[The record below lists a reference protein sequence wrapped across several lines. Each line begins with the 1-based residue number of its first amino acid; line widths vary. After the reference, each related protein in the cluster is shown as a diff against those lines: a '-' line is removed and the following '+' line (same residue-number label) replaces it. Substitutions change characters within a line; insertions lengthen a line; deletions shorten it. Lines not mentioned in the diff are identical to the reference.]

1 MSRTRRYRRTTKLIL
16 YSFYKN
22 MVVSFAQLWF
32 GAHSQMSGLE
42 VYESLMMSTV
52 NLFWSSWP
60 ILIIA
65 AFDRDAT
72 NDELH
77 AYAFAFNL
85 HECIACFPVFTF
97 VYHSF

>member
-1 MSRTRRYRRTTKLIL
+1 MFVHPFAYIFRRYRRTTKLIL

-60 ILIIA
+60 ILVIA

-77 AYAFAFNL
+77 AYGND
-85 HECIACFPVFTF
+85 CIFYSLTYLLP
-97 VYHSF
+97 H

>member
-1 MSRTRRYRRTTKLIL
+1 VNILRRYRRTTKLIL

-60 ILIIA
+60 ILVIA

-77 AYAFAFNL
+77 AYGNR
-85 HECIACFPVFTF
+85 
-97 VYHSF
+97 